1 MIQFSENYKVNLP
14 AFEGP
19 LDLLLHLIKKNDIDP
34 TNIPIA
40 SLLIQYM
47 DYVTL
52 MQELDID
59 MAGEFI
65 LMAAEL
71 THIKSKM
78 LLPDPEAEQEEG
90 EDPRAELARRL
101 MEYQRF
107 KDAAAV
113 LNHRALLGRDVFVRI
128 LSEEESEVQEGP
140 LEGDS
145 FKLLSAFNDIL
156 KRLKPEKAH
165 EVLVERLSVTER
177 IYQILDKLKQVK
189 SLQFD
194 ALFEDHATK
203 AQCVVTF
210 LAVLELARL
219 KMIYTYQSESLGPIH
234 LVLKEENQDTEVKVD
249 SEFDQIANEENEESE
264 ENNPTMH

>member
-19 LDLLLHLIKKNDIDP
+19 LDLLLHLIRKNDVDP

-40 SLLIQYM
+40 GLLAQYM

-52 MQELDID
+52 MQELNID

-71 THIKSKM
+71 AHIKSKM
-78 LLPDPEAEQEEG
+78 LLPNPEKDDEEG
-90 EDPRAELARRL
+90 EDPRADLARRL

-107 KDAAAV
+107 KEAA
-113 LNHRALLGRDVFVRI
+113 RALQNRVLLGRDVFTRT
-128 LSEEESEVQEGP
+128 LSTEEDEIQEGP

-145 FKLLSAFNDIL
+145 FKLLTAFNDVF

-177 IYQILDKLKQVK
+177 VYQILEKLKEVK
-189 SLQFD
+189 SIQFE
-194 ALFEDHATK
+194 ALFEGHATK

-219 KMIYTYQSESLGPIH
+219 KMIYAHQSETLAPIH
-234 LVLKEENQDTEVKVD
+234 VVLKEESQEAAFKLD
-249 SEFDQIANEENEESE
+249 SEFDQVANAENEESG
-264 ENNPTMH
+264 ENNSTIH